1 MSENKTKVL
10 VSGQPA
16 ADSCCG
22 RNEDKQAET
31 HTAPATAAPEVKES
45 AAVCDLSVGG
55 MDCPIC
61 ADDITRAL
69 GKLEGIQDVRVDVIG
84 GKVRVAYADGK
95 LTRGDL
101 AGAIRRVG
109 YKVTDGEVKQ
119 ATFIVEGMDCADEVR
134 QIEDKLGRLPGI
146 TNLGF
151 DLMNRRLKV
160 EGTIASPEVQR
171 AIKEIGMTARPEGEE
186 QKQLSFWQRRGKL
199 LMTAVSGIF
208 LALGVALEWTGA
220 SGYATVPL
228 LAVSTV
234 AGGWFIAPRGFRA
247 ARNLALDMNFLMT
260 IAAIGAAAIGE
271 WGEGASAMF
280 LFAVAQLLESFS
292 MDRARNAIKA
302 LMDLSP
308 TEATV
313 KRNGR
318 EETVPVADVR
328 VDEII
333 IIRPG
338 QKIPLDGVV
347 LTGRSA
353 VNQAPITG
361 ESIPVDKEPGTEV
374 FAGSINE
381 QGALEV
387 RVTKLV
393 EDTTL
398 ARIIHAVEEAQSSR
412 APSQTFVDR
421 FSRVYTP
428 AVVAVA
434 VLIIVFPP
442 LLDFGSWG
450 EWFYRALAMLVI
462 ACPCALVI
470 STPVSIVSGLAGAA
484 RGGVLIKGGAYLENA
499 GAVSVVA
506 FDKTGTLTK
515 GKPAVTDVVS
525 LDGISETELLRI
537 AAAVEQGS
545 EHPLARAI
553 IAKATERRIELPASS
568 GFEALVGRGAKAV
581 VGGQTIYLGN
591 ERLCREQ
598 NTCTKESEEMLRRFE
613 SEGKTG
619 VLVTTEKEPI
629 GAIAIADEVRPEAK
643 SAIKSLK
650 AAGVRKVLMLTGDN
664 EGTARA
670 VAERLGVDEYFAE
683 LLPDDKVRV
692 VRELEE
698 RGERVAFVGDGV
710 NDAPALATATVGL
723 AMGAVGTDVALE
735 TADIALMSDDL
746 TRLGFAVWL
755 SRRTL
760 SIIKQN
766 IWFSIGIK
774 AVFLVLAFFGLATLW
789 MAVAS
794 DMGASLL
801 VIINGLRALKTGD
814 QKIIERFV
822 ST

>member
-1 MSENKTKVL
+1 MKEKPESKL
-10 VSGQPA
+10 VSLSGQTLN
-16 ADSCCG
+16 DSCG
-22 RNEDKQAET
+22 DDKQQIELSAKT
-31 HTAPATAAPEVKES
+31 SDAPEDATRD

-55 MDCPIC
+55 MDCPSC
-61 ADDITRAL
+61 ADDIKMAL
-69 GKLEGIQDVRVDVIG
+69 GKLEGVQDVRVDVVG
-84 GKVRVAYADGK
+84 GKVRIAYADGK
-95 LTRGDL
+95 LSRGDL
-101 AGAIRRVG
+101 AGAIQRVG
-109 YKVTDGEVKQ
+109 YKVEDGESKQ
-119 ATFIVEGMDCADEVR
+119 ASFIVEGMDCADEVR
-134 QIEDKLGRLPGI
+134 QIEDKLGRLPGV

-151 DLMNRRLKV
+151 DLINRRLKV
-160 EGTIASPEVQR
+160 EGAITSPEIQR
-171 AIKEIGMTARPEGEE
+171 AIKEIGMTALPEGEE
-186 QKQLSFWQRRGKL
+186 RRELSFWERRGRL
-199 LMTAVSGIF
+199 VVTVISGIF

-220 SGYATVPL
+220 SEYVTVPL
-228 LAVSTV
+228 LAISIV

-247 ARNLALDMNFLMT
+247 ARNLALDINFLMT
-260 IAAIGAAAIGE
+260 VAAIGAAAIGE

-318 EETVPVADVR
+318 EMTISVSEVA
-328 VDEII
+328 VDETIV
-333 IIRPG
+333 IRPG

-347 LTGRSA
+347 LSGNSA

-361 ESIPVDKEPGTEV
+361 ESIPVDKEPGAEV

-381 QGALEV
+381 QGALEI

-421 FSRVYTP
+421 FSRIYTP
-428 AVVAVA
+428 AVVALAILV
-434 VLIIVFPP
+434 IIFPP
-442 LLDFGSWG
+442 LLGLGSFG

-484 RGGVLIKGGAYLENA
+484 RGGVLIKGGAHLENA
-499 GAVSVVA
+499 GAVTVIA

-515 GKPAVTDVVS
+515 GKPAVTDVIS
-525 LDGISETELLRI
+525 LNGIDATELLRL

-553 IAKATERRIELPASS
+553 LAKANEQKIDLPVSS
-568 GFEALVGRGAKAV
+568 RFEALVGRGARAFVEGK
-581 VGGQTIYLGN
+581 TIYLGN

-598 NTCTKESEEMLRRFE
+598 NTCTAASEELLRRFE
-613 SEGKTG
+613 REGKTG
-619 VLVTTEKEPI
+619 VLVTTENEPLGI
-629 GAIAIADEVRPEAK
+629 IAIADEVRPEAK
-643 SAIKSLK
+643 RAIESLK
-650 AAGVRKVLMLTGDN
+650 ASGVRKVLMLTGDN
-664 EGTARA
+664 KGTARA
-670 VAERLGVDEYFAE
+670 VAEQLGIDEYQAE
-683 LLPDDKVRV
+683 LMPDDKVRV

-698 RGERVAFVGDGV
+698 KGERVAFVGDGV

-723 AMGAVGTDVALE
+723 AMGAAGTDVALE

-746 TRLGFAVWL
+746 TRLGFAIRL
-755 SRRTL
+755 SRKTL

-774 AVFLVLAFFGLATLW
+774 AVFLILALFGWATLW

-801 VIINGLRALKTGD
+801 VIINGLRALK
-814 QKIIERFV
+814 IRE
-822 ST
+822 

>member
-1 MSENKTKVL
+1 MKEKPKSESVSL
-10 VSGQPA
+10 SGQPA
-16 ADSCCG
+16 NDSCCG
-22 RNEDKQAET
+22 ENAQT
-31 HTAPATAAPEVKES
+31 ES
-45 AAVCDLSVGG
+45 PTEKSDSSKSVASQSAVCDLSVGG
-55 MDCPIC
+55 MDCPSC

-69 GKLEGIQDVRVDVIG
+69 GKLEGIQDVRVDVVG
-84 GKVRVAYADGK
+84 GRVRVAYADGK
-95 LTRGDL
+95 LSRGDL

-109 YKVTDGEVKQ
+109 YKVEDGEAKQ
-119 ATFIVEGMDCADEVR
+119 ANFIVEGMDCADEVR
-134 QIEDKLGRLPGI
+134 RIEDKLGRLPGVM
-146 TNLGF
+146 NLSF

-160 EGTIASPEVQR
+160 EGTITSPEVQR

-186 QKQLSFWQRRGKL
+186 RKQLSFWERRGRL
-199 LMTAVSGIF
+199 VVTIISGIF
-208 LALGVALEWTGA
+208 LALGVALEWFGA
-220 SGYATVPL
+220 SEYVTVPL
-228 LAVSTV
+228 LAISTV

-260 IAAIGAAAIGE
+260 VAAIGAAAIGE

-308 TEATV
+308 TEAVV

-318 EETVPVADVR
+318 EETVPVSEVNI
-328 VDEII
+328 DEII
-333 IIRPG
+333 VIRPG

-361 ESIPVDKEPGTEV
+361 ESIPVDKEPGAEV

-381 QGALEV
+381 QGVLEV

-428 AVVAVA
+428 AVVALA
-434 VLIIVFPP
+434 ILIFIFPP
-442 LLDFGSWG
+442 LIGLGSWG

-484 RGGVLIKGGAYLENA
+484 RGGVLIKGGAHLENA
-499 GAVSVVA
+499 GTVSVVA

-515 GKPAVTDVVS
+515 GKPAVTDVAS
-525 LDGISETELLRI
+525 LNGMSETELLRL

-553 IAKATERRIELPASS
+553 LARAEEQKIELPVSS
-568 GFEALVGRGAKAV
+568 GFEALVGRGARAMVEGKM
-581 VGGQTIYLGN
+581 IYLGN

-598 NTCTKESEEMLRRFE
+598 NTCTPASDELLKKFE
-613 SEGKTG
+613 DEGKTS
-619 VLVTTEKEPI
+619 VLVTTEQDPL
-629 GAIAIADEVRPEAK
+629 GVIAIADEVRPESK
-643 SAIKSLK
+643 RAIESLK
-650 AAGVRKVLMLTGDN
+650 ATGVKKVVMLTGDN
-664 EGTARA
+664 KGTARA
-670 VAERLGVDEYFAE
+670 VAEQIGVDGYYAE
-683 LLPDDKVRV
+683 LLPDDKVRL
-692 VRELEE
+692 VREFEE
-698 RGERVAFVGDGV
+698 KGERVAFVGDGV

-723 AMGAVGTDVALE
+723 AMGAAGTDVALE

-746 TRLGFAVWL
+746 SRLPFAVRL
-755 SRRTL
+755 SRKTL

-774 AVFLVLAFFGLATLW
+774 GVFLVLALFGWATLW

-801 VIINGLRALKTGD
+801 VIVNGLRALKVR
-814 QKIIERFV
+814 E
-822 ST
+822 